1 MVEDNKIIE
10 LYWNRNEAAIDES
23 DKKYGNYCRTIAYN
37 ILRSKEDC
45 DECVNDTWHNAW
57 QAIPPEKP
65 SVLRSFFGRITRN
78 LALDRYDYNNAQKR
92 NPRLETAMDE
102 YWECIPNGEALLEDR
117 LVLKALL
124 NRFLEGLDK
133 QSRIVFLRRYWYVCT
148 PKEIA
153 RSMGLSESN
162 VNVILHRTRKSLKQ
176 YLEKE
181 GIVV

>member
-1 MVEDNKIIE
+1 MEDRNIIQ
-10 LYWNRNEAAIDES
+10 LYWDRDQSAIHES
-23 DKKYGNYCRTIAYN
+23 NQKYGRYCFAVANR
-37 ILRSKEDC
+37 ILDSREDS

-102 YWECIPNGEALLEDR
+102 YWECIPNGEAPLEDR
-117 LVLKALL
+117 LVLKDLL

-133 QSRIVFLRRYWYVCT
+133 QTRIVFLRRYWYVCT

-181 GIVV
+181 GIIV